1 MLKSTANKMS
11 LLNRTNI
18 VCKIFFNTGSFYST
32 SKINWQYLNDILQY
46 ACFQKDRSKDIESK
60 VSAVT
65 ETY

>member
-1 MLKSTANKMS
+1 MS

-18 VCKIFFNTGSFYST
+18 VSNIFFNTGSFY